1 MAKKIDDVDA
11 QIKDLLSA
19 QRLAPDLETFA
30 VACMNEW
37 GGPAGLA
44 AALKEDYDN
53 CNSSN
58 TRSQILRLVVDS
70 IKLAAPK
77 TKTKVEDELIDPAM
91 LAAAMR
97 QMKAMDGK

>member
-1 MAKKIDDVDA
+1 MAKRNDDVDA

-53 CNSSN
+53 CDSAN
-58 TRSQILRLVVDS
+58 TRSQILRLS
-70 IKLAAPK
+70 WTRSSSQRQRPPRKSRTSL
-77 TKTKVEDELIDPAM
+77 LILRCLQPPCG
-91 LAAAMR
+91 R
-97 QMKAMDGK
+97 